1 MQDFPEELRGDVS
14 MHLHNEILGLP
25 IFDTAPEG
33 CKKLLSIK
41 VQIQNIA
48 ENSQLLVLFTYS
60 DPNNSV
66 IACTCDFDVSNNDV
80 TELFSTFAQIWP

>member
-1 MQDFPEELRGDVS
+1 MVYRIFQILQDFPEELRGDVS

-41 VQIQNIA
+41 VQIHNIA
-48 ENSQLLVLFTYS
+48 ENSQLIVFFLLTFYSESFLLIKLTLFR
-60 DPNNSV
+60 
-66 IACTCDFDVSNNDV
+66 
-80 TELFSTFAQIWP
+80 